1 VGEAAQ
7 ILAARSMSVG
17 DDGRLLLKTALEKG
31 LLTARGVDRVRRVGE
46 TIAALAGETRVTED
60 HMAEALGL
68 RVDW

>member
-1 VGEAAQ
+1 
-7 ILAARSMSVG
+7 
-17 DDGRLLLKTALEKG
+17 LKTALEKG